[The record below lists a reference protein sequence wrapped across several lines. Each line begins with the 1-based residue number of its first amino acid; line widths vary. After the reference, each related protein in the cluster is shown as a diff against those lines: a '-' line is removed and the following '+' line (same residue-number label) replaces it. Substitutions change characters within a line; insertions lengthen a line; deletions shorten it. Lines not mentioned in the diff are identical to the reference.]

1 MVRGYTRKHG
11 ANARVTQEEKRHSM
25 MKISSSLMSIVF
37 AVGLA
42 APLRSEEDAASPEP
56 EGEITLQRVLDLT
69 LSNSFKISLA
79 QEQFE
84 AAQRALRSAKR
95 RGLPRVS
102 AQGWFSGDLFEVS
115 NWDSNNLA
123 GYLALDWD
131 FYQDGAIMQAIAQ
144 AWANLA
150 SAALTRRQTALDLI
164 YNSTSFFFDALKAIR
179 QVEVAEQ
186 QVQVDEMQ
194 LQIIQSEYDQGRR
207 TRAELGDAE
216 AKAFE
221 MRLALT
227 RAEQD
232 LRNSILKLQQ
242 LTRDDTIRTVS
253 QIRREIAW
261 QLDFPVEDAI
271 ATALTNEP
279 NVLIAEA
286 NLTMAKLGI
295 KYAKLKR
302 WPSVRFLTGSDYAF
316 APFREPQEFGFRV
329 GVIVSYPLYDA
340 GDRKSRIEDAE
351 SAARRAHIQVWQAQ
365 DQMKQDVTDSYAG
378 VANQLELL
386 RIADKRHEKVKTDF
400 ARAQDDFKQQKIGKL
415 DMERIRLQYLQS
427 EQRIE
432 SLRLDALLARAKLLK
447 GVGVSSLDDI
457 RAYSQKR
464 AEEKK

>member
-1 MVRGYTRKHG
+1 
-11 ANARVTQEEKRHSM
+11 
-25 MKISSSLMSIVF
+25 MKISLLLVTVGL

-42 APLRSEEDAASPEP
+42 SHLCSEEDVTAFET

-69 LSNSFKISLA
+69 LKNSFKIALA
-79 QEQFE
+79 NEQFE
-84 AAQRALRSAKR
+84 AAARALRDAKR
-95 RGLPRVS
+95 RRLPRVS

-115 NWDSNNLA
+115 DWGSDNLA

-150 SAALTRRQTALDLI
+150 SAGLTRRQTALDLI
-164 YNSTSFFFDALKAIR
+164 YSSTSLYFDALKAIR
-179 QVEVAEQ
+179 QVELAEQ
-186 QVQVDEMQ
+186 QVRVDEMQ
-194 LQIIQSEYDQGRR
+194 LQILQSEYEQGRR
-207 TRAELGDAE
+207 TRAEFSDAE

-242 LTRDDTIRTVS
+242 LTRDDTVRTVS
-253 QIRREIAW
+253 QLPREITW
-261 QLDFPVEDAI
+261 ELDFPVEDAI
-271 ATALTNEP
+271 GAALVNEP
-279 NVLIAEA
+279 AVLIADA

-316 APFREPQEFGFRV
+316 GPFREPDEFGFRV
-329 GVIVSYPLYDA
+329 GVIVSYPLFDA

-351 SAARRAHIQVWQAQ
+351 SAARRVQIQLYQAQ
-365 DQMKQDVTDSYAG
+365 DQMKQDVTDGYATA
-378 VANQLELL
+378 ANQLELL
-386 RIADKRHEKVKTDF
+386 RIADKRHEKVTTDF
-400 ARAQDDFKQQKIGKL
+400 ARAGDDFKQDKIGKL

-427 EQRIE
+427 EQRVE

-447 GVGVSSLDDI
+447 NVGVSSLDDI
-457 RAYSQKR
+457 RAYSRRQ

>member
-1 MVRGYTRKHG
+1 
-11 ANARVTQEEKRHSM
+11 M
-25 MKISSSLMSIVF
+25 MKISSSLLSIVF
-37 AVGLA
+37 VAALA
-42 APLRSEEDAASPEP
+42 THLRSEEGATTLGT
-56 EGEITLQRVLDLT
+56 EGEITLQRVFDLT
-69 LSNSFKISLA
+69 LKNSFKIALA
-79 QEQFE
+79 NEQFE
-84 AAQRALRSAKR
+84 AAARALRDAKR
-95 RGLPRVS
+95 RRLPRVS

-115 NWDSNNLA
+115 EWSSDNLA

-131 FYQDGAIMQAIAQ
+131 FYQDGAIMQLVAQ
-144 AWANLA
+144 SWANLA
-150 SAALTRRQTALDLI
+150 SAGLTRRQTALDLI
-164 YNSTSFFFDALKAIR
+164 YNSTSLFFDALKAIR
-179 QVEVAEQ
+179 QLGLAQQ
-186 QVQVDEMQ
+186 QVRVDEMQ
-194 LQIIQSEYDQGRR
+194 LQIVQSEYDQGRR
-207 TRAELGDAE
+207 TRAELSDAE
-216 AKAFE
+216 TKAFE

-242 LTRDDTIRTVS
+242 LTRDETVRTVS
-253 QIRREIAW
+253 QIPREIAW

-271 ATALTNEP
+271 GAALANEP
-279 NVLIAEA
+279 SVLIADA

-316 APFREPQEFGFRV
+316 GPFREPDEFGFRV

-351 SAARRAHIQVWQAQ
+351 SAARRAQIQVYQAR
-365 DQMKQDVTDSYAG
+365 DQMKQDVTDAYAA

-400 ARAQDDFKQQKIGKL
+400 ARAQDDFKQEKIGKL

-427 EQRIE
+427 AQRVE

-447 GVGVSSLDDI
+447 SVGVSSLDDI
-457 RAYSQKR
+457 RGYSQKR